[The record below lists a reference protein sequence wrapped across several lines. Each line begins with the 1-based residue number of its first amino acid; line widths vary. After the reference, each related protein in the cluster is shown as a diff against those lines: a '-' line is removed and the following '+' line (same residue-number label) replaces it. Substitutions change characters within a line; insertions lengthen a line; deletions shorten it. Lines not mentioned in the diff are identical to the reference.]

1 MTDDSLRDSYF
12 RDGYVVAEGLIDADT
27 LAALR
32 RVTDQLIDAARHV
45 AQSDARF
52 DLDSGHSA
60 STPRLTRIKLPHTQH
75 AVYHDVLHSDAVRTL
90 LTGLLGTADVRLHTS
105 KLNCK
110 APGGGRAVEW
120 HQDWA
125 FYPHTNDN
133 VLALGIWL
141 DDVTEANG
149 PLLAIPGSHAGP
161 VLDHTR
167 DGVFVGA
174 IDPSDSAFAA
184 PEARPLTGP
193 AGSAS
198 VHHVRT
204 LHGSAPNHSASAR
217 RVLFFECCAAD
228 AWPLAGI
235 AGPYNGLSQAALL
248 ADLRGRM
255 VFGELPL
262 QPRLADVPVTM
273 PLPPPPDD
281 GSIFAVQRSGGAV
294 SAFGP
299 GN

>member
-1 MTDDSLRDSYF
+1 MTDDNLRDTYL
-12 RDGYVVAEGLIDADT
+12 RDGVAVVEGLIDADT
-27 LAALR
+27 LASVR
-32 RVTDQLIDAARHV
+32 QVTDALIDASRDVEH
-45 AQSDARF
+45 SDARF
-52 DLDSGHSA
+52 DLDTGHSSA
-60 STPRLTRIKLPHTQH
+60 TPRLTRIKLPHTQH
-75 AVYHDVLHSDAVRTL
+75 AVYHDLLHSDALYNL
-90 LTGLLGTADVRLHTS
+90 LTRLLGTADVRLHTS

-133 VLALGIWL
+133 LLALGIWL
-141 DDVTEANG
+141 DDVTEDNG
-149 PLLAIPGSHAGP
+149 PLLAIPGSHRGP

-174 IDPSDSAFAA
+174 IDPADPGFAA
-184 PEARPLTGP
+184 REARTLTGP

-198 VHHVRT
+198 VHHART
-204 LHGSAPNHSASAR
+204 LHGSAPNHSSSAR

-235 AGPYNGLSQAALL
+235 AGPYNGLSQSALL
-248 ADLRGRM
+248 TDLRARM

-262 QPRLADVPVTM
+262 RPRLADVPVAM

-281 GSIFAVQRSGGAV
+281 GSIFAVQQSGGAA
-294 SAFGP
+294 SAF
-299 GN
+299 NALN